1 MKTFP
6 KREVKIREADGTE
19 TSYWIRPFKCGEEA
33 GIIDCIREEYGDT
46 YFKRDF
52 YDPEKVR
59 KYAETGHT
67 HFFVMEHDGFVAGMV
82 ILAVFDDGEDYVE
95 PATHILRKK
104 YRGTILG
111 ASLAYYALEMG
122 ESLRPCCLFVHAVT
136 FHKGTQTLCENYGM
150 VPVGF
155 RLGTFL
161 TSRMSNS
168 YKLGRSEKYAE
179 GVMILP
185 VTKKDAGIVYLPE
198 EIAEYGRRIYGR
210 LGVRA
215 EIRTAYETGTDLSR
229 ESAEAMKAIETI
241 KTMEEEPQLQ
251 IRTDSL
257 QRTAVVRVLSSG
269 RRIADRMQELIDS
282 FGGEPGWTIQIAI
295 STSSP
300 LVFYEYNQLRRL
312 AFFFTGL
319 KPLCGK
325 EEQIYMQWLGD
336 VRLHMEE
343 YTLTESFQVLRG
355 EIEEFYRNRFR
366 L

>member
-1 MKTFP
+1 MNTFP

-19 TSYWIRPFKCGEEA
+19 TSYWIRPFKCGDEA

-155 RLGTFL
+155 RLRKTPELFIFRRRL
-161 TSRMSNS
+161 
-168 YKLGRSEKYAE
+168 RSTAAESTDGSASVRKYA
-179 GVMILP
+179 P
-185 VTKKDAGIVYLPE
+185 P
-198 EIAEYGRRIYGR
+198 
-210 LGVRA
+210 
-215 EIRTAYETGTDLSR
+215 
-229 ESAEAMKAIETI
+229 MK
-241 KTMEEEPQLQ
+241 P
-251 IRTDSL
+251 
-257 QRTAVVRVLSSG
+257 
-269 RRIADRMQELIDS
+269 
-282 FGGEPGWTIQIAI
+282 
-295 STSSP
+295 
-300 LVFYEYNQLRRL
+300 
-312 AFFFTGL
+312 
-319 KPLCGK
+319 
-325 EEQIYMQWLGD
+325 EQIFPENQQ
-336 VRLHMEE
+336 RP
-343 YTLTESFQVLRG
+343 
-355 EIEEFYRNRFR
+355 
-366 L
+366 

>member
-19 TSYWIRPFKCGEEA
+19 TSYWIRPFKCGDEA

-257 QRTAVVRVLSSG
+257 QRTVLVRVLSSG
-269 RRIADRMQELIDS
+269 RKIADKMRELIDS
-282 FGGEPGWTIQIAI
+282 FREEKGWTIQITL

-300 LVFYEYNQLRRL
+300 AVFYEYDQLRRL
-312 AFFFTGL
+312 GFFFTGL
-319 KPLCGK
+319 KPLCGA
-325 EEQIYMQWLGD
+325 EEQMYMQWLGD
-336 VRLHMEE
+336 MQLYMED
-343 YTLTESFQVLRG
+343 YALTDSFRILCE
-355 EIEEFYRNRFR
+355 EIEDFYRNRNT